1 MDTQK
6 SGLVTA
12 LEYFWNGCASARKDI
27 MLIVCASA
35 TSWMLDNIIHN
46 KGGLYNRITN
56 RIHLKAFNLSECK
69 EFVEAN
75 HIAMNDYQILEC
87 YMIMGGVPYYWTLL
101 DRSLSLPQNIDR
113 IFFKEDAPLKDEF
126 EYLYR
131 ALFNNPEK
139 YIEIINAFGRKKA
152 GLTREE
158 LCSALKL
165 KQSGVLSKKLAD
177 LEACGFVRKFH
188 EFEKKNRGA
197 VYQLIDNFT
206 LFYFKFME
214 HTQTDEHFWE
224 NQHSSPTLNAWRGL
238 AFERVCLQHIDAIKK
253 KLGIS
258 GVLTDVCAWSC
269 KADPNKGLK
278 GSQIDLLIV
287 RKDQVINLCEMKFCA
302 DNFTVTQAVDESL
315 RKKISDLYTATNT
328 KYAVQKTIITTY
340 GLTDNMYSGTI
351 QSCVTAKDLFA

>member
-46 KGGLYNRITN
+46 KGGLYNRITD

-165 KQSGVLSKKLAD
+165 KQSGVLSKKLSD

-238 AFERVCLQHIDAIKK
+238 AFERVCLQHVDAIKK

-258 GVLTDVCAWSC
+258 GVLTDV
-269 KADPNKGLK
+269 
-278 GSQIDLLIV
+278 
-287 RKDQVINLCEMKFCA
+287 
-302 DNFTVTQAVDESL
+302 
-315 RKKISDLYTATNT
+315 
-328 KYAVQKTIITTY
+328 
-340 GLTDNMYSGTI
+340 
-351 QSCVTAKDLFA
+351 

>member
-46 KGGLYNRITN
+46 KGGLYNRITD

-131 ALFNNPEK
+131 ALFNKPEK
-139 YIEIINAFGRKKA
+139 YIEIINAFGRKRQDLQEKNF
-152 GLTREE
+152 
-158 LCSALKL
+158 ALL
-165 KQSGVLSKKLAD
+165 
-177 LEACGFVRKFH
+177 
-188 EFEKKNRGA
+188 
-197 VYQLIDNFT
+197 
-206 LFYFKFME
+206 
-214 HTQTDEHFWE
+214 
-224 NQHSSPTLNAWRGL
+224 
-238 AFERVCLQHIDAIKK
+238 
-253 KLGIS
+253 
-258 GVLTDVCAWSC
+258 
-269 KADPNKGLK
+269 
-278 GSQIDLLIV
+278 
-287 RKDQVINLCEMKFCA
+287 
-302 DNFTVTQAVDESL
+302 
-315 RKKISDLYTATNT
+315 
-328 KYAVQKTIITTY
+328 
-340 GLTDNMYSGTI
+340 
-351 QSCVTAKDLFA
+351 